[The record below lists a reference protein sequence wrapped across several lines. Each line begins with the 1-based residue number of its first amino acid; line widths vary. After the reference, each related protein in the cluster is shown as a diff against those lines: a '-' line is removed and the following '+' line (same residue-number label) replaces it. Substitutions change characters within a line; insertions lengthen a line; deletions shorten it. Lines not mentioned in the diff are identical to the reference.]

1 MEFDWVMGCRLG
13 WVVGPKFLLGDVLGW
28 VGSVVWWV
36 GLKKLDPRTTLRYV
50 RRSSVQASTVLLPH
64 IN

>member
-1 MEFDWVMGCRLG
+1 MGCGL
-13 WVVGPKFLLGDVLGW
+13 GPKFLLGDGLGC

-50 RRSSVQASTVLLPH
+50 TLGVVQFKLA
-64 IN
+64 